1 MLISYISRYFVEISF
16 TEINV
21 NQMKKRH
28 EQKLAVLSLAL
39 FLIFNIPFILIFN
52 FQGAIFGI
60 PTLYFSIFS
69 FWLLSIIIS
78 YIVLKRHYE

>member
-16 TEINV
+16 IEINV

-39 FLIFNIPFILIFN
+39 FLIFNIPFILVFN
-52 FQGAIFGI
+52 FEGAIFGI